1 MKFHRVTCE
10 NNLFKYLKLK
20 LEFEKRKEKDQS
32 FRDEFVLFSSF
43 ERRSFFRFTQLF
55 SCYRR
60 TVDFYHENN
69 RIKIDEEIILR
80 KDSERKRLRISLIN
94 FSIPFS
100 KYFNQWFDS
109 IKQKFKKF
117 LELKKRG
124 ESWWPFD
131 S

>member
-60 TVDFYHENN
+60 TLDFYHENN

-80 KDSERKRLRISLIN
+80 KDSERKRLRIFFLSYNSLN
-94 FSIPFS
+94 
-100 KYFNQWFDS
+100 Y
-109 IKQKFKKF
+109 
-117 LELKKRG
+117 R
-124 ESWWPFD
+124 
-131 S
+131 

>member
-20 LEFEKRKEKDQS
+20 LEFEKRKDQS

-43 ERRSFFRFTQLF
+43 ERRSFFRFTRLF

-60 TVDFYHENN
+60 TLDFYHENN

>member
-20 LEFEKRKEKDQS
+20 LEFEKRKDQS

-43 ERRSFFRFTQLF
+43 ERRSFFRFTRLF

-60 TVDFYHENN
+60 TLDFYHENN

-124 ESWWPFD
+124 KSWWPFD

>member
-1 MKFHRVTCE
+1 M
-10 NNLFKYLKLK
+10 
-20 LEFEKRKEKDQS
+20 
-32 FRDEFVLFSSF
+32 
-43 ERRSFFRFTQLF
+43 
-55 SCYRR
+55 
-60 TVDFYHENN
+60 
-69 RIKIDEEIILR
+69 ID
-80 KDSERKRLRISLIN
+80 SLIN

-100 KYFNQWFDS
+100 KYFKQWFDS